1 MNMPSLEKILK
12 QVDEDW
18 KEAEAVEITG
28 RAAVPDGNYKCFLKN
43 ARVEFSKS
51 SDRLQVAWEMEVV
64 EGKQEGKSVMKFDG
78 LDNDVS
84 MGWMKG
90 TMKVLGMEVP
100 KSITK
105 LPGVFE
111 EFFEGNKDI
120 PINITVRTKD
130 NFTNVYINGLAEEE
144 ESKKGKKEKGKEK
157 EEEEEEEEKEKK
169 EKSKKGKSS
178 IKADDLDDMNLEEML
193 EAAEYFD
200 IAVPKKIRDD
210 KKKVRAYLKELV

>member
-1 MNMPSLEKILK
+1 MNMPRLEKMLK

-28 RAAVPDGNYKCFLKN
+28 RIAVPDGNYKCFLKN

-51 SDRLQVAWEMEVV
+51 SDRLQVAWEIEVA
-64 EGKQEGKSVMKFDG
+64 EGKQKGKSIMKFDG

-90 TMKVLGMEVP
+90 TMKVLGMEIP

-111 EFFEGNKDI
+111 EFFEDNKDI

-144 ESKKGKKEKGKEK
+144 EPEKGKKEK
-157 EEEEEEEEKEKK
+157 EEEEEEEKEEEEKEKK

-178 IKADDLDDMNLEEML
+178 IKADDLDDMSLEEML

-200 IAVPKKIRDD
+200 ITVPKKIQDD